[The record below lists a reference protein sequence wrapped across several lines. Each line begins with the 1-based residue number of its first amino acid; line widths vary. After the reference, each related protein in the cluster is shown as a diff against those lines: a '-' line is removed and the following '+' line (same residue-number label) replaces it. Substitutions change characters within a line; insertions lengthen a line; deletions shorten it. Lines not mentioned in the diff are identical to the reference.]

1 MLACRRPSP
10 GQRLTR
16 STASRSDPPA
26 PELSQARI
34 AAAISAAI
42 AFVVYLRTMLPGVS
56 VGDWAEMQFIPAQ
69 LGVPHPTGYP
79 LYVLAGKLFSLLPV
93 GSVAFRAGLLSV
105 VAASA
110 AVAVAVLIASRL
122 GARPVIAAAAGLA
135 LAFTGTLW
143 LEATFPEM
151 NGLHLLLVALV
162 VHRAVLWH
170 AARRDRDLLLGALFC
185 GLALS
190 NHLLAAT
197 TVPIVILFVL
207 WDARRRLLERPV
219 LLLQAGLL
227 LAVGI
232 SPYLFIPLRALAGPP
247 EVYASLATPEGL
259 VGLVTGA
266 DFRHNMHFFSGES
279 LAAAWRAVPT
289 IVGHMLE
296 RSSAVFLIGGVLGLA
311 LLARRDAWS
320 AALLVLITASGVYF
334 LANYVSDL
342 YHYLLVGWLALTVG
356 IAVAAEWLVRGLEA
370 ALGTSTA
377 PGTPVGRARA
387 VLPGLVLLL
396 PLSIGIQQWPAN
408 DQSSNTVGERLA
420 EEIFSQL
427 PPNAILVTYWD
438 ALTTLS
444 YKHCM
449 EGVRPDL
456 TLRAY
461 DPATRVTCDRVTDPL
476 QDEMRRGRPAFA
488 LFARAG
494 DENPLRES
502 FELIEGPTLEL
513 PYGQRY
519 LDHRGPLYRLE
530 IKPGPEG

>member
-1 MLACRRPSP
+1 
-10 GQRLTR
+10 
-16 STASRSDPPA
+16 
-26 PELSQARI
+26 
-34 AAAISAAI
+34 
-42 AFVVYLRTMLPGVS
+42 MLPGVS

-122 GARPVIAAAAGLA
+122 GARPVIAGAAGLA

-162 VHRAVLWH
+162 VHRAIVWR
-170 AARRDRDLLLGALFC
+170 AERRDRDLLLGALLC

-197 TVPIVILFVL
+197 TIPIVILFVL

-227 LAVGI
+227 LAVGL
-232 SPYLFIPLRALAGPP
+232 SPYLFIPFRALAGPP

-259 VGLVTGA
+259 VSLVTGA

-279 LAAAWRAVPT
+279 LAAAWRAAPT
-289 IVGHMLE
+289 IVAHMIE
-296 RSSAVFLIGGVLGLA
+296 RSSAVFLIGGVLGLG
-311 LLARRDAWS
+311 LLARRDAWC
-320 AALLVLITASGVYF
+320 AALLALIAASGVYF

-342 YHYLLVGWLALTVG
+342 YHYLLVGWLVLAVGVALSGESV
-356 IAVAAEWLVRGLEA
+356 VRVLET
-370 ALGTSTA
+370 ALGARVAT
-377 PGTPVGRARA
+377 GRARTA
-387 VLPGLVLLL
+387 LPALMLLL

-420 EEIFSQL
+420 EEIFSEL

-444 YKHCM
+444 YKHCI

-461 DPATRVTCDRVTDPL
+461 DPATRVTCDRVTEPL
-476 QDEMRRGRPAFA
+476 QDEIRRGRPAFA